1 MSYCFANSIVT
12 MVSPMTEESIN
23 SAVNHLASQF
33 LTPGLITEDTE
44 DGLMDF
50 VECYAEGKDVTE
62 VAQLFLDRATTTEA
76 PNGRLV
82 TLRYSECMFGD
93 SVLSYLGAALNVD
106 SIKVITTV
114 EDSSVGIDVDD
125 YTLSPALVPVA

>member
-23 SAVNHLASQF
+23 SVVNDLASQL
-33 LTPGLITEDTE
+33 LTPDLITEDSDE
-44 DGLMDF
+44 GLMVF
-50 VECYAEGKDVTE
+50 VECYVEGKDVTQ
-62 VAQLFLDRATTTEA
+62 VAELFFSQSTITET
-76 PNGRLV
+76 PEGSLI
-82 TLRYSECMFGD
+82 TLRYAECMFGD
-93 SVLSYLGAALNVD
+93 SVLRHLGAALNVD